1 MLEICLS
8 LLLVLT
14 SGEYLQS
21 EFLSEPVR
29 KEQHWVGTFRHP
41 RATSLSIGQHVSK
54 LGRIALLF
62 ESHGVDC
69 CLGCLE
75 LLELNEETCVRGSCL
90 DRLIVHLNIWA
101 RNREGLVNA

>member
-14 SGEYLQS
+14 SAEYLKS
-21 EFLSEPVR
+21 EFLSEAVNE
-29 KEQHWVGTFRHP
+29 EQHWVGTFRHP
-41 RATSLSIGQHVSK
+41 RATSLGIGQHVSK

-69 CLGCLE
+69 CL
-75 LLELNEETCVRGSCL
+75 
-90 DRLIVHLNIWA
+90 
-101 RNREGLVNA
+101 